1 MKDNIRKIENGNLN
15 DVYVLTINNNKF
27 IIRSSKNVN
36 NFEVEVLR
44 KLNKYD
50 LQVPILLNDLV
61 YNKRYITVLQYIE
74 GKEPKELNYN
84 QLEDLANL
92 VKKIHHIP
100 IDDLTNNKNQPVE
113 SLNVLMQYFER
124 IKNSI
129 YLSKDFEYIQNY
141 VNDFSKIE
149 FDKLEKSII
158 HSDIKKPNMLVNE
171 NSVYLIDF
179 GNCYLGNRMIELIRI
194 IMWIFLKDAN
204 LDFNKISFFLQSYF
218 KDNNIT
224 KIELKNLYLLIRYCL
239 IYNIVK
245 DMYLYENGEL
255 DEKYIKDNDLK
266 WIAIL
271 KDKAL
276 LNKVEEEFKNVSR
289 YS

>member
-15 DVYVLTINNNKF
+15 DVYVLTINNNKL

-50 LQVPILLNDLV
+50 LQVPILLSNLV

-92 VKKIHHIP
+92 IRKIHYIP
-100 IDDLTNNKNQPVE
+100 IDDLANNKNQPVE

-129 YLSKDFEYIQNY
+129 YLRKDFEYIQKY
-141 VNDFSKIE
+141 INDFSKIE
-149 FDKLEKSII
+149 FDKLEKCII
-158 HSDIKKPNMLVNE
+158 HGDIKKPNMLVNE
-171 NSVYLIDF
+171 NNVYLIDF

-194 IMWIFLKDAN
+194 IMWIFSKDAN

-224 KIELKNLYLLIRYCL
+224 KIELRNLYLLIRYCL

-245 DMYLYENGEL
+245 DIYLYENGEL
-255 DEKYIKDNDLK
+255 NEIYIKDNDLK
-266 WIAIL
+266 WIEIL
-271 KDKAL
+271 KDEVL